1 MPKPKTPEVASHA
14 TRSRKSPQG
23 APTVQDVARLARV
36 SVGSVSRVL
45 NGRDNVAPE
54 IREAVSK
61 AVARLNFV
69 PNAVARSMRSGSS
82 KAIACL
88 ISDIAQHTAAQMV
101 SAAETRLRERG
112 YEILIANSHYDL
124 ERERAFLESLRQRRL
139 DGLIGVISDDETP
152 SYYNILH
159 TLNMPVVLWERDAQ
173 GQFHSVLT
181 DHSDGCRQAVRY
193 LASLGHRRIGLVAG
207 HERTW
212 VGREMLR
219 GYTIECEAAGIAL
232 DPTLIHRTG
241 AFDEA
246 ACHALLAGTSRPAA
260 MIAPLNEAALVLQT
274 ARELGLNVPRD
285 LSVVSVG
292 DHQYASL
299 CAPALTVVTQEPRDI
314 GREAADLMLQLLDG
328 SAPPGIRRSRHAM
341 RMIIRESCAA
351 PAVTGATP
359 GRRRARPVQPG

>member
-1 MPKPKTPEVASHA
+1 MPKPKTPELASHT

-181 DHSDGCRQAVRY
+181 DHADGCRQAVR
-193 LASLGHRRIGLVAG
+193 
-207 HERTW
+207 
-212 VGREMLR
+212 
-219 GYTIECEAAGIAL
+219 
-232 DPTLIHRTG
+232 
-241 AFDEA
+241 
-246 ACHALLAGTSRPAA
+246 
-260 MIAPLNEAALVLQT
+260 
-274 ARELGLNVPRD
+274 
-285 LSVVSVG
+285 
-292 DHQYASL
+292 
-299 CAPALTVVTQEPRDI
+299 
-314 GREAADLMLQLLDG
+314 
-328 SAPPGIRRSRHAM
+328 
-341 RMIIRESCAA
+341 
-351 PAVTGATP
+351 
-359 GRRRARPVQPG
+359 